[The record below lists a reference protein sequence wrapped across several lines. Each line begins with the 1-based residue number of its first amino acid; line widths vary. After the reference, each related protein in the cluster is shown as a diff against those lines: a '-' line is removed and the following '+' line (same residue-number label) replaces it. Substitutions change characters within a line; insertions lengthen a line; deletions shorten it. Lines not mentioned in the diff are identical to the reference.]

1 MAANSRRAGVLAGL
15 VWALTAASLVNA
27 APTVILLS
35 WDGVRPDQ
43 LDRND
48 LPALARV
55 RREGARAQKLI
66 PPFPSSTFSGH
77 ATLAT
82 GTYPDRHG
90 IVANRF
96 FDPARRA
103 AGEPDEFD
111 YDNHADWFEAEPLWV
126 AAERQGIR
134 SAVFFWVGS
143 ETDWRGQGASLR
155 KAPFNS
161 RTPERTKVDQILAW
175 LDLPQDRRPQLIL
188 SYWRGSDHAGHRYGP
203 RSGEVARALRQQDAQ
218 LAHLLAGLDARNAWP
233 STTLLIVSDHGMI
246 EVSEAIDAR
255 SILERAGVA
264 ARVIPASALAHIHL
278 RDPSDEQAMRRAI
291 EALSQIEGVTAY
303 ASDRLPGHLRYSHPS
318 RVGQVV
324 AITTPPR
331 VFRSGVRGLAERAS
345 RALGGTT
352 GAHGF
357 DPAAV
362 PEMGGIFLAL
372 GRGVGRGVTLP
383 PARAIDLAP
392 TASALLGIEPPADSE
407 GRAIDLSSKAPRSR

>member
-1 MAANSRRAGVLAGL
+1 MRASSRRPGALAGL
-15 VWALTAASLVNA
+15 LWVLTAASLVNA
-27 APTVILLS
+27 APTVIVLS

-43 LDRND
+43 LQRSD
-48 LPALARV
+48 LPALARMQ
-55 RREGARAQKLI
+55 REGAVAQKLI

-111 YDNHADWFEAEPLWV
+111 YENDANWFQAEPLWA
-126 AAERQGIR
+126 AAERQGVR

-143 ETDWRGQGASLR
+143 ETDWRGNGASLR
-155 KAPFNS
+155 RAPFDG

-175 LDLPQDRRPQLIL
+175 LDLPEDRRPGLIL
-188 SYWRGSDHAGHRYGP
+188 SYWRGSDHAGHRHGP
-203 RSGEVARALRQQDAQ
+203 RSEEVAQALRQQDAQ
-218 LAHLLAGLDARNAWP
+218 LARLLAGLDERNAWR

-246 EVSEAIDAR
+246 EVTEAIDAR
-255 SILERAGVA
+255 SILRRAGVA
-264 ARVIPASALAHIHL
+264 ARVIQASALAHVHL
-278 RDPSDEQAMRRAI
+278 HDPLDEQAMHRAI
-291 EALSQIEGVTAY
+291 QALSQLEGVTAY
-303 ASDRLPGHLRYSHPS
+303 PTDRLPDHLRYRHPS

-331 VFRSGVRGLAERAS
+331 VFRSGMRGLAERAS

-362 PEMGGIFLAL
+362 AEMGGIFLAL
-372 GRGVGRGVTLP
+372 GRGVGHGVTLP
-383 PARAIDLAP
+383 PARSIDLAP

-407 GRAIDLSSKAPRSR
+407 GRAVDLSGKTAISR